1 MVLLKRSLRKEENK
15 KRIQK
20 TNFFIDVI
28 NTDDK
33 LSTYIGFKVKNN
45 IKDWVLVYK
54 LGGCG
59 FESCYYELNLK
70 LIIM

>member
-45 IKDWVLVYK
+45 IKD
-54 LGGCG
+54 
-59 FESCYYELNLK
+59 
-70 LIIM
+70 

>member
-28 NTDDK
+28 ITDDK
-33 LSTYIGFKVKNN
+33 LSTYIGSKVKNN
-45 IKDWVLVYK
+45 IKDSVLVYK

-59 FESCYYELNLK
+59 FESSY
-70 LIIM
+70 

>member
-1 MVLLKRSLRKEENK
+1 MIFCGQEINSYMKCIKNNPDLYMVLLKRSLRKEENK

-28 NTDDK
+28 ITDDK

-45 IKDWVLVYK
+45 IKD
-54 LGGCG
+54 
-59 FESCYYELNLK
+59 
-70 LIIM
+70 